1 MKEFAEKLRKLEKEI
16 AAEKGRFL
24 LFALFLSEDVTDS
37 WDILVNAPWLEADKS
52 AGLRYMAGK
61 IQALGTAAELQQISR
76 IVIIGGSQPIL
87 GAIQAALNVEHGL
100 SEISRST
107 LNGIR
112 IEHAYVITS
121 RREVSPV

>member
-16 AAEKGRFL
+16 ASEKGSFL
-24 LFALFLSEDVTDS
+24 LFALFLREDMTDS
-37 WDILVNAPWLEADKS
+37 WDILVHAPWLEANRS
-52 AGLRYMAGK
+52 EGLRYMAGK
-61 IQALGTAAELQQISR
+61 IQALGTAAELQEISR
-76 IVIIGGSQPIL
+76 IVIIGGNQPIL

-100 SEISRST
+100 AEISRCT
-107 LNGIR
+107 FNGIR